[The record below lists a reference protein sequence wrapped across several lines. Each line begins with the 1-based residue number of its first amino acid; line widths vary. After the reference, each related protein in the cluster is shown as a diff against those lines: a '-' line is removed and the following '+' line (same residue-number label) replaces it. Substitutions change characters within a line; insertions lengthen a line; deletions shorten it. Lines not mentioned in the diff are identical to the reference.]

1 MVGIAEAS
9 SRLLQSVTWMLIC
22 CWLLAITAPAVVASP
37 NMIQCVDTTQKTTPA
52 MGWEC
57 QAQQMTASMCKN
69 TCSDANF
76 QYFSLECAQNS
87 TGGDPVATCCC
98 VNTYEAK
105 PKEAAGYNEMVTSN
119 CKGFGPLTIPGT
131 NNEIA
136 ETDLPPGCDGGPDG
150 EWNRCNGECAG
161 PSGSFYG

>member
-1 MVGIAEAS
+1 MAGSSEAS

-22 CWLLAITAPAVVASP
+22 GWLLAITAPAVVASP
-37 NMIQCVDTTQKTTPA
+37 NMIQCVDTTQKTTMEWA
-52 MGWEC
+52 C

-98 VNTYEAK
+98 VGTYEAK
-105 PKEAAGYNEMVTSN
+105 PKGAEGYNEMFTTN
-119 CKGFGPLTIPGT
+119 CKGFGPPLLPQSLDTVT
-131 NNEIA
+131 
-136 ETDLPPGCDGGPDG
+136 ETDLPGCDAGPNG
-150 EWNRCNGECAG
+150 EFNFCNGECAG